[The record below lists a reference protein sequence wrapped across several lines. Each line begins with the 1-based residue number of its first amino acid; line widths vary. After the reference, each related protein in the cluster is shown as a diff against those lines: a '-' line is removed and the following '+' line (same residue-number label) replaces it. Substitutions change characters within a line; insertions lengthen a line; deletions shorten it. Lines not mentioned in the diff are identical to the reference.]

1 MNGSSE
7 SKSLTALLV
16 RCQQIAGR
24 LSRHTGKPPVQEVLE
39 LEGAVQVAYGAA
51 RGSKL
56 SEQQSGLTWE
66 VVLDIWVQKQSK

>member
-24 LSRHTGKPPVQEVLE
+24 LSRHTGRPPVQEVLE
-39 LEGAVQVAYGAA
+39 LEGAVQEAYGAA